1 MTDKAYAAT
10 HCLVTTSHNG
20 NYNIFSTSN
29 ANKAA
34 TALSS
39 CCFDIVTAT
48 CDLIGSRSSGVIC
61 FGDEQIFR
69 KLKETL
75 PKITIIEKGTGID
88 SQILQ
93 LSESLTLVHAT
104 RKIIIII
111 IMSFSL

>member
-10 HCLVTTSHNG
+10 HCLVTTSHNK

-48 CDLIGSRSSGVIC
+48 CDLNRLSQFRVIC

-93 LSESLTLVHAT
+93 LFDSLTSVQAA
-104 RKIIIII
+104 RKIHQ
-111 IMSFSL
+111 